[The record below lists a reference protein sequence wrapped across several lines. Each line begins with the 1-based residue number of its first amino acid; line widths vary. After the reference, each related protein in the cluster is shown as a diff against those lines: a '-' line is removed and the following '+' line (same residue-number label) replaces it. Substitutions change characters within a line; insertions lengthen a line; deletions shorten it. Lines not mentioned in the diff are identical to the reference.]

1 MNKFVEFFRTEYK
14 KWIGYVRKLIDDTA
28 ERDAEDVVQDV
39 MLHIFDRADIGAP
52 IENLTA
58 YIYRSLRNRVID
70 LLRKRK
76 DTISLPEVIMASST
90 DTADEFEKKELLDK
104 IYQAMDYLNDEE
116 RAVVIATEF
125 DGGSFREISDAW
137 GVPIGT
143 LLARKSRALKKIR
156 QKITKS
162 MKSS

>member
-1 MNKFVEFFRTEYK
+1 VNRIAEFFRTEYR
-14 KWIGYVRKLIDDTA
+14 KWVGYVRRLIDDTA

-39 MLHIFDRADIGAP
+39 ILHIFDRADIGAP
-52 IENLTA
+52 IENLSA
-58 YIYRSLRNRVID
+58 YIYQSLRNRVVD

-76 DTISLPEVIMASST
+76 DILSLSEAILASSM
-90 DTADEFEKKELLDK
+90 DTADEFEKRELQEK
-104 IYQAMDYLNDEE
+104 IFQAMDYLNDEE

-125 DGGSFREISDAW
+125 DGGSFRELSDAW

-156 QKITKS
+156 QKLTESVKLS
-162 MKSS
+162 

>member
-1 MNKFVEFFRTEYK
+1 MNKIVEFFKTEYK

-39 MLHIFDRADIGAP
+39 ILHIFDRADIGAP
-52 IENLTA
+52 IENLSA
-58 YIYRSLRNRVID
+58 YIYQSLRNRVVD

-76 DTISLPEVIMASST
+76 DILSLSEAILASSM
-90 DTADEFEKKELLDK
+90 DTADEFEKRELQEK
-104 IYQAMDYLNDEE
+104 IFQAMDYLNDEE

-125 DGGSFREISDAW
+125 DGGSFRELSDAW

-156 QKITKS
+156 QKLTESVKLS
-162 MKSS
+162 

>member
-1 MNKFVEFFRTEYK
+1 MNKIVEFFKTEYK

-39 MLHIFDRADIGAP
+39 ILHIFDRADIGAP
-52 IENLTA
+52 IENLSA
-58 YIYRSLRNRVID
+58 YIYQSLRNRVVD

-76 DTISLPEVIMASST
+76 DILSLSEAILASSM
-90 DTADEFEKKELLDK
+90 DTVDEFEKRELQEK
-104 IYQAMDYLNDEE
+104 IFQAMDYLNDEE

-125 DGGSFREISDAW
+125 DGGSFRELSDAW

-156 QKITKS
+156 QKLTESVKLS
-162 MKSS
+162 

>member
-1 MNKFVEFFRTEYK
+1 MNKVVEFFWTEYK
-14 KWIGYVRKLIDDTA
+14 KWVGYVRKLIDDTA

-52 IENLTA
+52 IEYLSA
-58 YIYRSLRNRVID
+58 YIYQSLRNRVVD

-76 DTISLPEVIMASST
+76 ETSSLSDMILASSI

-125 DGGSFREISDAW
+125 DGSSFREISEAW
-137 GVPIGT
+137 GVPLGT

-156 QKITKS
+156 QKLTESVKPS
-162 MKSS
+162 

>member
-1 MNKFVEFFRTEYK
+1 VNKIVEFFKTEYK

-39 MLHIFDRADIGAP
+39 ILHIFDRADIGAP
-52 IENLTA
+52 IENLSA
-58 YIYRSLRNRVID
+58 YIYQSLRNRVVD

-76 DTISLPEVIMASST
+76 DILSLSEAILASSM
-90 DTADEFEKKELLDK
+90 DTADEFEKRELQEK
-104 IYQAMDYLNDEE
+104 IFQAMDYLNDEE

-125 DGGSFREISDAW
+125 DGGSFRELSDAW

-156 QKITKS
+156 QKLTESVKLS
-162 MKSS
+162 